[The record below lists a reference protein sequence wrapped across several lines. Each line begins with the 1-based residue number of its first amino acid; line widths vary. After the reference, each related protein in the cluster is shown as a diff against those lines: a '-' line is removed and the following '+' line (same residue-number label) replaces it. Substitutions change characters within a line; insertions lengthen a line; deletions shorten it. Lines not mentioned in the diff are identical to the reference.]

1 MPNANGA
8 LAEPYDPDRAGETI
22 LAWLDRWGLDA
33 LPHEPIP
40 PIGEAEI
47 EAARTEAERA
57 AQASGRLDALRDL
70 RRTIIDWAMGQY
82 RQAGLSAVYFTG
94 ALEPPD
100 QRRTAIEVL
109 LDAATAYFL
118 ADVIRDDTAAA
129 LLARF
134 DVYLGGPIFRSAPE
148 EG

>member
-1 MPNANGA
+1 MPDANGA
-8 LAEPYDPDRAGETI
+8 IAETYDPERAVETI

-33 LPHEPIP
+33 LPREPIP
-40 PIGEAEI
+40 PIGLAEV
-47 EAARTEAERA
+47 EAARAEADRA
-57 AQASGRLDALRDL
+57 AEEAGRLEALRDL
-70 RRTIIDWAMGQY
+70 HRTIIDWAMGQY

-109 LDAATAYFL
+109 LDASTAYFL
-118 ADVIRDDTAAA
+118 ADVLPDDTAAA

-134 DVYLGGPIFRSAPE
+134 DVYLGGPIFGSAP
-148 EG
+148 GPG